1 MIEQPEHPDSP
12 PLRLPPWL
20 RRPLPSARAFSET
33 RALVRDLGLATVC
46 QGAKCPNIHECF
58 SCGTATFLILGRTCT
73 RNCAFC
79 NIENGPPEPLDPSE
93 PARVA
98 DAARTLGL
106 SHVVVTSVTRDDL
119 PDGGAAHFRATI
131 LAVRKALPQSTL
143 EVLIPDFKG
152 APEALETVIS
162 ARPDVINHN
171 VETHPALYR
180 AIRPQAEFSRS
191 LDLLRTVRRSGLQA
205 KSGFM
210 AGLGETDE
218 QVLELLQALKEA
230 GCSIVTIGQ
239 YMRPSAK
246 HAPVA
251 RYVRPDRF
259 AEYAAWGKAA
269 GIAHVFSA
277 PLVRSSYQAGE
288 SLDALRSGGTSAVDE
303 GIEGVS
309 PPQTPPARG

>member
-106 SHVVVTSVTRDDL
+106 SQCHF
-119 PDGGAAHFRATI
+119 AH
-131 LAVRKALPQSTL
+131 
-143 EVLIPDFKG
+143 
-152 APEALETVIS
+152 
-162 ARPDVINHN
+162 H
-171 VETHPALYR
+171 
-180 AIRPQAEFSRS
+180 
-191 LDLLRTVRRSGLQA
+191 
-205 KSGFM
+205 KS
-210 AGLGETDE
+210 
-218 QVLELLQALKEA
+218 
-230 GCSIVTIGQ
+230 
-239 YMRPSAK
+239 YM
-246 HAPVA
+246 
-251 RYVRPDRF
+251 D
-259 AEYAAWGKAA
+259 
-269 GIAHVFSA
+269 
-277 PLVRSSYQAGE
+277 
-288 SLDALRSGGTSAVDE
+288 
-303 GIEGVS
+303 
-309 PPQTPPARG
+309 